1 MSDLKAK
8 EKASSDK
15 LDRIE
20 ERNAKTAALNAK
32 TAILIAENARVIA
45 ENAKGIAENAKGI
58 AELKENTASLEMNL
72 DAAMKW
78 VPIKT
83 GLWTVGLLLS
93 LLVVLAKVPYALSV
107 IMFLIG
113 RG

>member
-1 MSDLKAK
+1 MSDLKAA
-8 EKASSDK
+8 EKAWSDK

-20 ERNAKTAALNAK
+20 ERIDKTAVLNAK
-32 TAILIAENARVIA
+32 TAILIAENAKA
-45 ENAKGIAENAKGI
+45 IAENAKGI
-58 AELKENTASLEMNL
+58 AELKKTTAKMYEALQ
-72 DAAMKW
+72 W

-83 GLWTVGLLLS
+83 GLWTLGILLS

-107 IMFLIG
+107 IIFLIG

>member
-1 MSDLKAK
+1 MNDLEAA
-8 EKASSDK
+8 EKAWSNK

-20 ERNAKTAALNAK
+20 AL
-32 TAILIAENARVIA
+32 VA
-45 ENAKGIAENAKGI
+45 ENAKGIAENAKAI
-58 AELKENTASLEMNL
+58 TEMEKTTAKTYEALQ
-72 DAAMKW
+72 W
-78 VPIKT
+78 VPLKT

-93 LLVVLAKVPYALSV
+93 LLIALAKVPYALSV